1 MEARSLLRDAAGT
14 VLYRLGVT
22 RPSRTSAG
30 RLTIVT
36 FHRVLPPQKLAEYPM
51 PSLSV
56 TPDELAWFLQF
67 FKANFTCLRLTEALA
82 RLKATAAPESE
93 RPLLAVTF
101 DDGALDNFEH
111 ALPVLRA
118 VGVPAT
124 FFAVTE
130 SASAGEL
137 PWPDRLAYAVEK
149 CRNRGDAEATQ
160 LMKDVAAS
168 TRGEGATAE
177 AVEQAKGLPPRQ
189 LDSLVARAARVA
201 GPAFIPAWDRPMT
214 WAELRGLAT
223 EGHEIGSHSRSHPV
237 LTLCD
242 DQQLQHETQLSRE
255 RMEAELGQ
263 DVTSFCY
270 PNGNFDDR
278 VVAVLARTGYR
289 SAVTTRWGRND
300 AATSP
305 FRLFRCD
312 IQGRT
317 SRSALGELSA
327 ARLAWRL
334 SGLHPGL
341 TR

>member
-1 MEARSLLRDAAGT
+1 LI
-14 VLYRLGVT
+14 
-22 RPSRTSAG
+22 
-30 RLTIVT
+30 IVT

-51 PSLSV
+51 PTLAV
-56 TPDELAWFLQF
+56 TPDELAWFLKF

-82 RLKATAAPESE
+82 RLEAGVAPESD
-93 RPLLAVTF
+93 RPDLPLLAVTF

-111 ALPVLRA
+111 ARPVLGA
-118 VGVPAT
+118 VGIPAT

-149 CRNRGDAEATQ
+149 CRSRGDAEAAQ
-160 LMKDVAAS
+160 LIKDVGAS
-168 TRGEGATAE
+168 PPREGTAAE
-177 AVEQAKGLPPRQ
+177 AVEQAKGLPSRE
-189 LDSLVARAARVA
+189 LELLVARAVRVA
-201 GPAFIPAWDRPMT
+201 GPACIPAWDRPMT
-214 WAELRGLAT
+214 WAELRCLAT

-242 DQQLQHETQLSRE
+242 DQQLQQETQLSRD
-255 RMEAELGQ
+255 RMEAEIGQ

-270 PNGNFDDR
+270 PNGDFDDR
-278 VVAVLARTGYR
+278 VVAALARTGYR

-317 SRSALGELSA
+317 ARSALGELSA

-341 TR
+341 NP